1 MYFKKILSGVLL
13 STLIMGNSICTCAAP
28 ESYNGIMFDA
38 EYYAIS
44 NPDVV
49 AVIGNDKNAL
59 FEHYINFG
67 QKEGRLG
74 LNPATSSSMYTRE
87 VIPSASALAKLSD
100 DGIPGV
106 DYVVLFGNKHYRY
119 GSFDT
124 EAWEEN
130 GGQKG
135 IQLFTRQDFPDGFI
149 DMDGNGIDDRDPG
162 NAYGVDLNLD
172 GIDDRSTYTDD
183 FTGIITQNINADS
196 RGMHKICEHG
206 IVVDMHYI
214 SLGTLCPACNA
225 AEAARLEYNRSI
237 SAARRSGTVSVESG
251 YKKGDTVTVPFNGGT
266 MTLVYTG
273 DGDKW
278 YDAVRD
284 WYWTAKWGGP
294 ADNLKS
300 RVVWDSGWVSGSE
313 QL

>member
-1 MYFKKILSGVLL
+1 MGFKKILSGALL
-13 STLIMGNSICTCAAP
+13 VTLLMGNGICACAAP

-67 QKEGRLG
+67 QNEGRLG
-74 LNPATSSSMYTRE
+74 LNPATSASMYTRE
-87 VIPSASALAKLSD
+87 VKPSASALAKLND
-100 DGIPGV
+100 LGVLGV
-106 DYVVLFGNKHYRY
+106 DYIITSGDRRYRY
-119 GSFDT
+119 GYFDK
-124 EAWEEN
+124 EAWEAS
-130 GGQKG
+130 GGQKDV
-135 IQLFTRQDFPDGFI
+135 QLFTRQDFPDGFI

-172 GIDDRSTYTDD
+172 GIDDRSTHTDS
-183 FTGIITQNINADS
+183 FTHITTQNINADL
-196 RGMHKICEHG
+196 RGMYKICEHG

-225 AEAARLEYNRSI
+225 AEIARLEYNRSI
-237 SAARRSGTVSVESG
+237 SAARSSGTVSVESG
-251 YKKGDTVTVPFNGGT
+251 YKKGDTVTVPFNDG
-266 MTLVYTG
+266 MLTLVYTG

-300 RVVWDSGWVSGSE
+300 RVVWDSGWISGSK
-313 QL
+313 QI